1 MTFKR
6 LSILLL
12 ACLTLSAC
20 GGVDPNSPLGQR
32 KAIFK
37 QMLKTSEDLG
47 GMLRGRIPFD
57 GGRFAEG
64 AVKLDT
70 LSHQPWKH
78 FPQVRE
84 EDHTSAK
91 DDVWQQQ
98 ARFQELARSLEA
110 ATGDLVVASKV
121 QPYKASDLGPAVQK
135 VEDACSACHKEFR
148 DH

>member
-1 MTFKR
+1 MTLKR
-6 LSILLL
+6 LSVVLL

-70 LSHQPWKH
+70 LSREPWKH

-110 ATGDLVVASKV
+110 ATGELVVVSKV
-121 QPYKASDLGPAVQK
+121 QPYKASNLGPAVQK